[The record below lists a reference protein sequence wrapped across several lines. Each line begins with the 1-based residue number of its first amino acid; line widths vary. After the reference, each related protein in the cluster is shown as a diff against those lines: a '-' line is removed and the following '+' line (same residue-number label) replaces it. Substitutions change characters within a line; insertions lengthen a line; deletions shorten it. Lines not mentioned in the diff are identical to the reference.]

1 MVLSDQAA
9 VQQIAGFTGLDNE
22 TVSTQI
28 LPYVKKLP
36 DAQALRHHLIDL
48 IGPGSAQTT
57 FVKQLVDTQ
66 FPPPP
71 PPQPVSHSKPTQ
83 SSGSS
88 SNAKSGQSSSNA
100 PVDLS
105 KAFGSSGAVYVK
117 DRGQKSYTP
126 RSAARTPQEGLS
138 RANTPLG
145 TKTPPIGGVT
155 TSSAGSSSHFGD
167 KQHAAAPGQAPSS
180 SQQPF
185 QLAPSEEMKMLND
198 EIAELTGDGRESISA
213 QNPKRKSRT
222 CYCQG
227 RVHPLFKRRPIC
239 LSCGLLLCSMNTPT
253 PFSPDAGCPSC
264 STILLPPAE
273 RSALLSSLISQRD
286 EAEQRALARVE
297 HVRAERE
304 RAKEEKRAVAS
315 QELFPEL
322 SGGDAAARE
331 RARQLSIALGRK
343 PRDDGGMRAVERKAR
358 VLTIGK
364 KGKVTVG
371 STKKPAVAKSKQPAT
386 TSASAQAA
394 QATGSQVEEDTEA
407 THPQSDE
414 DDDEAEAEELLRL
427 GYVLDQDEDAL
438 HAGEDPESHRVP
450 PEGVPGR
457 AFFNPYLSWAGE
469 EDTKEEKVRYLPPGE
484 RPTDDEVGDVEGD
497 EDMEKEQGGKGSA
510 EGAKGRAVPGAATS
524 ANGGKGR
531 KRNKKKGGTDGA

>member
-1 MVLSDQAA
+1 
-9 VQQIAGFTGLDNE
+9 
-22 TVSTQI
+22 
-28 LPYVKKLP
+28 
-36 DAQALRHHLIDL
+36 
-48 IGPGSAQTT
+48 
-57 FVKQLVDTQ
+57 
-66 FPPPP
+66 
-71 PPQPVSHSKPTQ
+71 
-83 SSGSS
+83 
-88 SNAKSGQSSSNA
+88 
-100 PVDLS
+100 
-105 KAFGSSGAVYVK
+105 
-117 DRGQKSYTP
+117 
-126 RSAARTPQEGLS
+126 
-138 RANTPLG
+138 
-145 TKTPPIGGVT
+145 
-155 TSSAGSSSHFGD
+155 
-167 KQHAAAPGQAPSS
+167 
-180 SQQPF
+180 
-185 QLAPSEEMKMLND
+185 MKMLND
-198 EIAELTGDGRESISA
+198 EIVELTGDGKEGMEARSS
-213 QNPKRKSRT
+213 KRKNRT

-273 RSALLSSLISQRD
+273 RSGLLSSLITQRD

-343 PRDDGGMRAVERKAR
+343 PRDDGGLRAVERKAR

-371 STKKPAVAKSKQPAT
+371 NTKKKPVAAKSKEAAA

-394 QATGSQVEEDTEA
+394 QPTDSQMEEDTEA
-407 THPQSDE
+407 AQQQSDNE
-414 DDDEAEAEELLRL
+414 DDEEAETEELLRL

-438 HAGEDPESHRVP
+438 HAGEDPDSHRP
-450 PEGVPGR
+450 QPHEGMPGR
-457 AFFNPYLSWAGE
+457 AFFNPYLSWAGDE
-469 EDTKEEKVRYLPPGE
+469 ETKEEKVRYLPPGE
-484 RPTDDEVGDVEGD
+484 RPTDTDDDVDGDGGGD
-497 EDMEKEQGGKGSA
+497 EDMEKEQGGKRSE
-510 EGAKGRAVPGAATS
+510 EGAKGRAVPGAATP

-531 KRNKKKGGTDGA
+531 KRNKKKGGTDGV